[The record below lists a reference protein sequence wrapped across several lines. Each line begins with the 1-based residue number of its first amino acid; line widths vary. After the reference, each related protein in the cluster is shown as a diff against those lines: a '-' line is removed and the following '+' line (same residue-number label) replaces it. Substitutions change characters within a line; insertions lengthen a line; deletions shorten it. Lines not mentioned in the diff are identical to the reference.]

1 MNYTEPRKLDGLAE
15 RFVLGTMGRR
25 ARRRFGRLV
34 DENED
39 VAASVYRLE
48 GMLSPAAWALE
59 PVMPSELVWQRI
71 ARDAGLGRR
80 RMDSRPRRTAWPAV
94 AAVLT
99 AALFVTTFGWWQAQ
113 NRPPQ
118 IITET
123 VTETVVEPVPL
134 EPAVGIV
141 ADAQGNPLWVARI
154 YSDLQRAEVAVGS
167 APEAQPANDYELW
180 ILRDDGVPVSLG
192 LLPQAGEATLAL
204 DADALDALTRG
215 STLAVSLE
223 PPGGSPEPIPTGPVL
238 YTAALLAP

>member
-1 MNYTEPRKLDGLAE
+1 MNYLEPERLDGLAG

-25 ARRRFGRLV
+25 ARRRFGCLV

-39 VAASVYRLE
+39 AAASVYRLE
-48 GMLSPAAWALE
+48 AMLSPAAWALE
-59 PVMPSELVWQRI
+59 PMMPSELVWQRI
-71 ARDAGLGRR
+71 ARDAGFGRR
-80 RMDSRPRRTAWPAV
+80 RTDSRPRRTTWPAV

-113 NRPPQ
+113 NRPPE

-123 VTETVVEPVPL
+123 VTETIVEPLPL

-141 ADAQGNPLWVARI
+141 ADAAGNPLWVTRI
-154 YSDLQRAEVAVGS
+154 YSDLQRADVAVRT
-167 APEAQPANDYELW
+167 APAPQPANDYQLW

-192 LLPQAGEATLAL
+192 LLPQTGSATLAL
-204 DADALDALTRG
+204 DADAVDALSNG

-223 PPGGSPEPIPTGPVL
+223 PAGGSPEPVPTGPVL